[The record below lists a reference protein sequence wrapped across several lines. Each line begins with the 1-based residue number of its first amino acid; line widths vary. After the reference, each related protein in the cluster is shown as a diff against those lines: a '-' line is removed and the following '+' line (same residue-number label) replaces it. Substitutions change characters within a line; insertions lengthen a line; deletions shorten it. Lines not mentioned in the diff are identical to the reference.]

1 MSGYLAFMG
10 KEFKEQ
16 IRTFKALILFIVL
29 LLFGLVSP
37 ALAKIM
43 PELLKLIPMDG
54 LELTIN
60 IPAPTWMDAYAQ
72 FFKNITQIGIIVLL
86 ILLNGSISQEMQ
98 RGTLINMLS
107 KGLAR
112 PTVILAKFT
121 ASGLLWSFCYV
132 LSAVGTWIYTLILFG
147 KHAPSHL
154 FFSFFCLWLLG
165 IFIIALLLFC
175 STLIGGGYGG
185 ILLTAGILGFLLLIG
200 IFPQAAPY
208 NPIALGSGNISLLS
222 GIGVDE
228 MISACVVTLL
238 LTVLCIVGAIV
249 NFSKKQL

>member
-60 IPAPTWMDAYAQ
+60 IPSPTWMDAYAQ

-121 ASGLLWSFCYV
+121 ASAFYGVSAMFCLQWGHGFIPSFS
-132 LSAVGTWIYTLILFG
+132 LGNMRRLT
-147 KHAPSHL
+147 
-154 FFSFFCLWLLG
+154 FSFRF
-165 IFIIALLLFC
+165 FAF
-175 STLIGGGYGG
+175 
-185 ILLTAGILGFLLLIG
+185 GF
-200 IFPQAAPY
+200 
-208 NPIALGSGNISLLS
+208 
-222 GIGVDE
+222 
-228 MISACVVTLL
+228 
-238 LTVLCIVGAIV
+238 
-249 NFSKKQL
+249 

>member
-154 FFSFFCLWLLG
+154 FFSFFCLPDFIGADALVRKTSNFAFPPPSVIQAVSAIAVLKGVALEFVVYSFHSVLLKVPSSHG
-165 IFIIALLLFC
+165 
-175 STLIGGGYGG
+175 
-185 ILLTAGILGFLLLIG
+185 
-200 IFPQAAPY
+200 
-208 NPIALGSGNISLLS
+208 
-222 GIGVDE
+222 
-228 MISACVVTLL
+228 
-238 LTVLCIVGAIV
+238 
-249 NFSKKQL
+249 

>member
-1 MSGYLAFMG
+1 
-10 KEFKEQ
+10 
-16 IRTFKALILFIVL
+16 
-29 LLFGLVSP
+29 
-37 ALAKIM
+37 M

-175 STLIGGGYGG
+175 STL
-185 ILLTAGILGFLLLIG
+185 LGFLLLIG

-208 NPIALGSGNISLLS
+208 NPITLGSGNISLLS

>member
-1 MSGYLAFMG
+1 
-10 KEFKEQ
+10 
-16 IRTFKALILFIVL
+16 
-29 LLFGLVSP
+29 
-37 ALAKIM
+37 M

-175 STLIGGGYGG
+175 STL
-185 ILLTAGILGFLLLIG
+185 GFLLLIG

-208 NPIALGSGNISLLS
+208 NPITLGSGNISLLS